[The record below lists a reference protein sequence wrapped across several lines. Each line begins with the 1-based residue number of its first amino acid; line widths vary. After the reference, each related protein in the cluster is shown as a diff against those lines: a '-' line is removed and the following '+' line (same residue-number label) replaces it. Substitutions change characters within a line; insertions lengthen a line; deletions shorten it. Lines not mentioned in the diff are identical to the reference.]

1 MSTDNELLQKQK
13 ELNDTITKGIENTIP
28 AYFFNLIG
36 NALSKIFR
44 LTKRPHWVVN
54 AFVLGV
60 LIFLPGFLVA
70 ILTGE
75 IYLWGELHLY
85 YVGISLVAYFAPIV
99 SHLNLTYNVLPGIRD
114 HIVDS
119 IQDMEDLN
127 IFSEWLSSFWSVRKW
142 MIINI
147 CIGIP
152 YLIVIMIAE
161 SLSVGKFIGFGIL
174 TMLLILMPIA
184 DSFLYV
190 FYKIL
195 TFPPLLAGL
204 KLNLYES
211 DPVNSE
217 VIQRLSNILN
227 IYLYY
232 VAGYIAIVAALFA
245 LRPNIW
251 FIWIN
256 ILLGWLPTTAQ
267 FLVNQYAVRRII
279 ISAKWRNL
287 NRIQEQI
294 KDLQNVN
301 LKEVSEAT
309 IARINQM
316 MDLHD
321 RIGAKPNSMLNWG
334 TGLSFLNQLM
344 LPLLGLLL
352 GNIDKWLKLLN
363 P

>member
-1 MSTDNELLQKQK
+1 VNADNNLLAKQRELK
-13 ELNDTITKGIENTIP
+13 DTITKGVENTIP
-28 AYFFNLIG
+28 AYFFNLVG
-36 NALSKIFR
+36 NALAKIFR

-54 AFVLGV
+54 AVVLGV
-60 LIFLPGFLVA
+60 LIFLPGFLIS

-75 IYLWGELHLY
+75 IYEWGELHLFY
-85 YVGISLVAYFAPIV
+85 LGLGLVAYFSPIV
-99 SHLNLTYNVLPGIRD
+99 SYLNVVYNVLPGIRD

-119 IQDMEDLN
+119 IQSVEDLN
-127 IFSEWLSSFWSVRKW
+127 RFSVWLSSFWSVRKW
-142 MIINI
+142 MVFNI
-147 CIGIP
+147 CFGIP
-152 YLIVIMIAE
+152 FLIVIIIAE
-161 SLSVGKFIGFGIL
+161 SLSVGRFIGFGIL
-174 TMLLILMPIA
+174 TMLLILMPIGV
-184 DSFLYV
+184 SFLYV

-232 VAGYIAIVAALFA
+232 VAGYIAILAALFV
-245 LRPNIW
+245 LYPNIW
-251 FIWIN
+251 FIWAN
-256 ILLGWLPTTAQ
+256 ILLGWLPTISQ
-267 FLVNQYAVRRII
+267 FLVNQYAIRRII

-301 LKEVSEAT
+301 LKEAPEAT
-309 IARINQM
+309 IARINQL

-321 RIGAKPNSMLNWG
+321 RIGAKPNSILSWS

-344 LPLLGLLL
+344 LPVLGSLL
-352 GNIDKWLKLLN
+352 GNIDKLLKLIN

>member
-1 MSTDNELLQKQK
+1 MNTDNNLLAKQRELK
-13 ELNDTITKGIENTIP
+13 DTITKGTENTLP
-28 AYFFNLIG
+28 AYFFNLVG
-36 NALSKIFR
+36 NALAKIFR

-60 LIFLPGFLVA
+60 LIFLPGFLIA

-75 IYLWGELHLY
+75 IYQWGELHLY
-85 YVGISLVAYFAPIV
+85 YVGICLVAYFAPIV
-99 SHLNLTYNVLPGIRD
+99 SHLNVTYNVLPGIRN

-119 IQDMEDLN
+119 IQDVEDLN
-127 IFSEWLSSFWSVRKW
+127 IFAEWLSSFWSVRKW
-142 MIINI
+142 MTINI

-152 YLIVIMIAE
+152 YLIIIIIAG
-161 SLSVGKFIGFGIL
+161 SLSVGRFIGFGIL
-174 TMLLILMPIA
+174 TMLLILTPIA

-204 KLNLYES
+204 KLKLYDS

-232 VAGYIAIVAALFA
+232 VAGYAAIFAALLV
-245 LRPNIW
+245 LRPNLLVIW
-251 FIWIN
+251 LN

-287 NRIQEQI
+287 NRIQEQTQ
-294 KDLQNVN
+294 DLQNVN
-301 LKEVSEAT
+301 LKEVPEAT
-309 IARINQM
+309 LARINQL

-352 GNIDKWLKLLN
+352 GNIDKLLKWIN